1 MAVYQS
7 QEARPVRWPRA
18 VASRGAILQ
27 ALKAEIV
34 GGGIPPGGRLPTRAK
49 LRRRFDTTPVTIQ
62 RAFDE
67 LSQEGFIVARGRR
80 GTFVNPRPPHLTNY
94 ALVFPYRDT
103 PEHPWSN
110 FWRALVH
117 EAGIASRRNGH
128 RLFFSYGNE
137 THQDLEDYAKLQADV
152 RAHRLAGLI
161 FASPPGYLKG
171 SPVLETP
178 GVPRVAIMR
187 APGMKG
193 VAAVHLSP
201 RLTAM
206 ALDRLEACGRRRVA
220 VVARPEQVAGAQAV
234 LAERGLET
242 PPYWVHAINPL
253 TPEGA
258 RNIVHLLMSG
268 SPRCRPDGLVILDDN
283 LTPHATAGVA
293 DAGVRVP
300 RDLLAIS
307 HCNFPHPTPNAV
319 PVVRLGYDVREV
331 LRAGLELLEAQRR
344 GKNAPG
350 EAEAPVVEE
359 QDVSMAGQ

>member
-1 MAVYQS
+1 
-7 QEARPVRWPRA
+7 

-220 VVARPEQVAGAQAV
+220 VVARPEQVAGVQAV

-242 PPYWVHAINPL
+242 PPYWVHAINPF